1 MDKVGGKKQIVSKKK
16 KQSSENKIRTV
27 KKMRGGG
34 PFVFNKNIERFRNF
48 VSNNFENESNNYSS
62 IKQQILLKIN
72 NYYRQSQIRAI
83 NNIPN
88 QNYEYYIFYIYDTE
102 DNRITSIGIIG
113 ENDFTD
119 NDKIVINNKE
129 YFYINYLL
137 SIEIKGGTSAIYH
150 ILNKLPLNK
159 YAGICLTS
167 TESAIDFYKH
177 LGFTEHKNLMIL
189 DKTDKNLAQIEAKLP
204 HQITT
209 EFYSTY
215 PNNEIT

>member
-1 MDKVGGKKQIVSKKK
+1 MDKLHIKKQVASKKK

-34 PFVFNKNIERFRNF
+34 PYVFNENIERFRNF

-62 IKQQILLKIN
+62 IKQEILLKIN
-72 NYYRQSQIRAI
+72 NYYSKSQI
-83 NNIPN
+83 N

-102 DNRITSIGIIG
+102 DDRITSIGIIG
-113 ENDFTD
+113 DNYFTDNDFTD

-137 SIEIKGGTSAIYH
+137 SRERKGGTSAIYH
-150 ILNKLPLNK
+150 ILNNLPTK

-167 TESAIDFYKH
+167 TESSIGFYKR
-177 LGFTEHKNLMIL
+177 LGFTKHEDLMIL
-189 DKTDKNLAQIEAKLP
+189 DKNPENIHKLKAKLP
-204 HQITT
+204 HPITT

-215 PNNEIT
+215 PDNQIT